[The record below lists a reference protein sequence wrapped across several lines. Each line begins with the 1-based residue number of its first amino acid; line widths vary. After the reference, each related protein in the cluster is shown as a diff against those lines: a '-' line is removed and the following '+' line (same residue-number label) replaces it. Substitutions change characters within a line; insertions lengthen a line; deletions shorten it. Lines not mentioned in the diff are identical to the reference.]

1 MNIQKISSTIIVLVF
16 VTATALYAWTGP
28 TATAPSGNT
37 SAPINVSSS
46 MQDKSGI
53 IRTIGFKSFGQVAIA
68 TSTTDTY
75 ALPISLLLG
84 VNGKVGASEYCDQS
98 GNNCTSS
105 SGFGG
110 VPAGAVMAFNLAS
123 CPAGWVLSD
132 GSNGTRDLRGM
143 FVRGFGT
150 STDGTASGAFGQK
163 QNDAFASHNHSAT
176 VSTGGAHTHSYVTF
190 TASGVDAAAGTNDS
204 NNEGSNTVQT
214 GSSGNHSHTVTIS
227 NTGGTETR
235 PDNVALLYCQKS

>member
-1 MNIQKISSTIIVLVF
+1 
-16 VTATALYAWTGP
+16 
-28 TATAPSGNT
+28 
-37 SAPINVSSS
+37 

-84 VNGKVGASEYCDQS
+84 VNGRVGAREYCDQS

-110 VPAGAVMAFNLAS
+110 IPTGAVMAFNLAS
-123 CPAGWVLSD
+123 CPTGWVLSD

-163 QNDAFASHNHSAT
+163 QNDAFDSHNHTGTTNSAGAHT
-176 VSTGGAHTHSYVTF
+176 HGYDSWNVNNDGTAGSNDANTGDSAKVDTTNSSGSHTHAFTTNSTGGA
-190 TASGVDAAAGTNDS
+190 
-204 NNEGSNTVQT
+204 
-214 GSSGNHSHTVTIS
+214 
-227 NTGGTETR
+227 ETR